1 MEFVS
6 WDYSSQDMEELN
18 MFQTP
23 NQWLLTMIIND

>member
-18 MFQTP
+18 MFQTT
-23 NQWLLTMIIND
+23 NQWLLTMINND